1 MAGAVPPG
9 MVVFNLSHV
18 DVDNV
23 QRSWPKIEKL
33 MLPIGI
39 RVFISI
45 LEKRCEK
52 TPVCRQRSCCNNKET
67 PRIKCCPTQV
77 GQFY

>member
-1 MAGAVPPG
+1 MAALI
-9 MVVFNLSHV
+9 FNLSHV

-52 TPVCRQRSCCNNKET
+52 MPVCRQRACCNNKERYDT
-67 PRIKCCPTQV
+67 CTYMKRDDELV
-77 GQFY
+77 